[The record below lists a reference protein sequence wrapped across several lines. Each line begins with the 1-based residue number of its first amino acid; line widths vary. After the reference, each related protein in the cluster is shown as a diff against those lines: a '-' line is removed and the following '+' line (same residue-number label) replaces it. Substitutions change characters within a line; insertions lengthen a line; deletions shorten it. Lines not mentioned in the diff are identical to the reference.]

1 MNKIPFHV
9 DAGEFAVLK
18 DAVNELLDSLF
29 TVKDVDEDYSD
40 RVERLLRRLEKL
52 EQNVILPH

>member
-1 MNKIPFHV
+1 MNKIPFNV
-9 DAGEFAVLK
+9 DADEFAVLK
-18 DAVNELLDSLF
+18 AAVNELLDSLF